1 MAIHKLYIDEFEA
14 INYSLIAFHTNL
26 EDFKLAYFV
35 NQVLILNLKKNAE
48 DILLNISEGETS
60 FTNFIFDDLKN
71 DISWNLF
78 ENKNQV
84 TIKNDE
90 LKIDLFTNTKLQTSK
105 KVFML
110 PEFKKVD
117 YFLKIDHQDEI
128 NEAELI
134 NNLKAIDRISTVYS
148 IEISKIK
155 NKNNLIF

>member
-1 MAIHKLYIDEFEA
+1 MAIHRLYVDDFEA
-14 INYSLIAFHTNL
+14 INYSLIAIHTNL
-26 EDFKLAYFV
+26 EDFRLAYFV
-35 NQVLILNLKKNAE
+35 NEVLNLNLKKNLN
-48 DILLNISEGETS
+48 DILINIAEGETQ
-60 FTNFIFDDLKN
+60 FTNFVFDDLKN

-90 LKIDLFTNTKLQTSK
+90 LKIDLFSNAKLETSK

-128 NEAELI
+128 NETELI
-134 NNLKAIDRISTVYS
+134 NNLKALDRISTVYS